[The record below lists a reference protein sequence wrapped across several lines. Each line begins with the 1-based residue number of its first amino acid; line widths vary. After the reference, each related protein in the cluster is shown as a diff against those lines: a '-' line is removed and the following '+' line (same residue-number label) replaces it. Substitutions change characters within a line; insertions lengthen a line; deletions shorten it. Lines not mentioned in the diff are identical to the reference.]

1 MIRGRRRES
10 RHSKR
15 PALIPAI
22 ALICL
27 TACAPAEHLD
37 AFAAAA
43 GLQRVLVLGTHFEHV
58 VYRNHWQG
66 TKGTVLH
73 VYLEGDGLP
82 WITRHTVSADP
93 TPRDPLA
100 LRLMCHDSA
109 PSIYLGRPC
118 YNGQASAPGCVPEMW
133 TSGRYGPLVVASM
146 QAALERIL
154 AAGHFDGL
162 LLIGYSGGGAVAMLL
177 AARIPETRGV
187 ITIAGNLD
195 IQRWATLHGY
205 SMLEDSINP
214 ADEPPLRRTIRQ
226 VHYVGALDMN
236 VPPALV
242 RAAVARQPQ
251 ADVVVVQGFDHG
263 CCWEAAWSGF
273 LEKMR

>member
-1 MIRGRRRES
+1 MIRGLGQES
-10 RHSKR
+10 RYSKP

-22 ALICL
+22 ALLCL
-27 TACAPAEHLD
+27 TACAPAEHLN
-37 AFAAAA
+37 ALAAAA
-43 GLQRVLVLGTHFEHV
+43 GFQRDLVLGTHFEHV
-58 VYRNHWQG
+58 VYRNHWQD
-66 TKGTVLH
+66 TKGAVLH

-82 WITRHTVSADP
+82 WITRYTVSADP
-93 TPRDPLA
+93 TPGDPLA
-100 LRLMCHDSA
+100 LRLMRHDPA

-118 YNGQASAPGCVPEMW
+118 YNGQASAPGCSPKMW

-146 QAALERIL
+146 QAVLDRIL
-154 AAGHFDGL
+154 AAAHFGGV
-162 LLIGYSGGGAVAMLL
+162 LLIGYSGGGTLAMLL
-177 AARIPETRGV
+177 AARVPETRGV

-195 IQRWATLHGY
+195 VQRWAKLHGY
-205 SMLEDSINP
+205 SMLQDSINP

-251 ADVVVVQGFDHG
+251 ADVVVVQGCDHR
-263 CCWEAAWSGF
+263 CWVVPLFIG
-273 LEKMR
+273 